1 MNSLQKLTV
10 EDAYKLEMTT
20 PILVQNKEK
29 LTQVI
34 QRFTELPES
43 TGNYVV
49 DEKKRL
55 IGVITRRD
63 LLDWARI
70 QVGTGVWLIEDRR
83 LIKIIMASTAGEII
97 HPGSRRAIVRPH
109 DTLDYAL
116 HLMIELDLICL
127 PVLNDTDQIIGD
139 LKLMEI
145 LSCIIRTVQGEEN
158 VK

>member
-20 PILVQNKEK
+20 PVLVQKEEN

-34 QRFTELPES
+34 HRFTELPES

-49 DEKKRL
+49 DEKNRL

-70 QVGTGVWLIEDRR
+70 QVGTGLWLIEDRR

-127 PVLNDTDQIIGD
+127 PVLDDTDQIIGD

-145 LSCIIRTVQGEEN
+145 LSCIIKTIQGEEN